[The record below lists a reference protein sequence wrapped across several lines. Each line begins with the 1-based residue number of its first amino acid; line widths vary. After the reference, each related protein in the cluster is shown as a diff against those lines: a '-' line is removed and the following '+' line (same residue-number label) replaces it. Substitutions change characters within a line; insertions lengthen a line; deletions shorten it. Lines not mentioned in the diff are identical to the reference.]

1 MAANK
6 QQKVYLIPEGET
18 RDSHTYHYTVVK
30 TKNSFRK
37 TRNLKSKSLILLN
50 ESMSG
55 LLKLNYHHIAKT
67 SFFLNNPYIKNYGR
81 LNKFFEYLE
90 DLILSIIAV
99 MTIGAVGFELYAVY
113 ERGSI
118 ELADLLLM
126 FIYAE
131 VLGMV
136 AIYFRSHVL
145 PVIYPFLL
153 VLLHLLG

>member
-1 MAANK
+1 MA
-6 QQKVYLIPEGET
+6 
-18 RDSHTYHYTVVK
+18 
-30 TKNSFRK
+30 
-37 TRNLKSKSLILLN
+37 
-50 ESMSG
+50 
-55 LLKLNYHHIAKT
+55 
-67 SFFLNNPYIKNYGR
+67 R

-145 PVIYPFLL
+145 PVIYPLFIGITALARLIVLQGKDSAPEQLGFEAGAILL
-153 VLLHLLG
+153 LSLAALLLKDVKVSLTQPKK

>member
-1 MAANK
+1 MA
-6 QQKVYLIPEGET
+6 
-18 RDSHTYHYTVVK
+18 
-30 TKNSFRK
+30 
-37 TRNLKSKSLILLN
+37 
-50 ESMSG
+50 
-55 LLKLNYHHIAKT
+55 
-67 SFFLNNPYIKNYGR
+67 R

-113 ERGSI
+113 ERGRI
-118 ELADLLLM
+118 ELADLVLM

-145 PVIYPFLL
+145 PVIYPLFIGITALARLIVLQGKDSAPEQLVFEAGSILL
-153 VLLHLLG
+153 LSLAALLLKDVKVSLTQPKK